1 VIGSRTAL
9 PLWIVTALV
18 MAFLAAPSLLVIAMS
33 FSGGRFLEFPPRTL
47 SLRWYEAY
55 WSSAAWWN
63 ATVRSLQV
71 AVMVTV
77 LATTLGTLAAV
88 ALVRLAVPGKSVLR
102 ALVVSPIVVPTI
114 VLSIGL
120 YNVYARWRLIGST
133 TGLVLAHAVLALP
146 FVVLNV
152 SAVLYKLDRSF
163 ERAARSMGAGPVRAF
178 TTVMLPLLWPGIASG
193 AIFAFLIS
201 FDEIVVAMFVS
212 GSNPTL
218 PKLMFDGIRYE
229 LNPVV
234 AAVSSQLLVV
244 TTLAL
249 LASAWLRRRTERIT
263 AGA

>member
-1 VIGSRTAL
+1 MRPRAAWPV
-9 PLWIVTALV
+9 WIVTGLV

-47 SLRWYEAY
+47 SLRWYAAY
-55 WSSAAWWN
+55 WSSPAWWN
-63 ATVRSLQV
+63 ATLRSVEV
-71 AVMVTV
+71 AVTVTA
-77 LATTLGTLAAV
+77 LATILGTLASI
-88 ALVRLAVPGKSVLR
+88 ALVRLALPGKSVLR
-102 ALVVSPIVVPTI
+102 AVVVSPIVVPTI

-120 YNVYARWRLIGST
+120 YNVYARWRLIGSAA
-133 TGLVLAHAVLALP
+133 GLMLAHTVLALP

-152 SAVLYKLDRSF
+152 SAVLYKLDRSL
-163 ERAARSMGAGPVRAF
+163 ERAARSLGAGPLRTF

-201 FDEIVVAMFVS
+201 FDEIVVAMFLS

-234 AAVSSQLLVV
+234 AAVSSQLIVV

-249 LASAWLRRRTERIT
+249 LASAWLRRRAARITER
-263 AGA
+263 A

>member
-1 VIGSRTAL
+1 VGLMGERTSL
-9 PLWIVTALV
+9 PVLVVTGMV
-18 MAFLAAPSLLVIAMS
+18 MVFLAAPSLLVIAMS

-47 SLRWYEAY
+47 SVRWYEAY

-63 ATVRSLQV
+63 ATVRSLQIG
-71 AVMVTV
+71 VMVTV
-77 LATTLGTLAAV
+77 LATALGTLASI
-88 ALVRLAVPGKSVLR
+88 ALVRLAVPGKSALR
-102 ALVVSPIVVPTI
+102 ALIVSPIVVPTI

-120 YNVYARWRLIGST
+120 YNVYARWRLIGSAA
-133 TGLVLAHAVLALP
+133 GLVLP

-152 SAVLYKLDRSF
+152 SAVLYKLDRSL
-163 ERAARSMGAGPVRAF
+163 ERAARSLGAGPLRTFA
-178 TTVMLPLLWPGIASG
+178 TVMVPLLWPGIASG

-234 AAVSSQLLVV
+234 AAVSSQLIAV

-263 AGA
+263 GGA

>member
-1 VIGSRTAL
+1 
-9 PLWIVTALV
+9 
-18 MAFLAAPSLLVIAMS
+18 M
-33 FSGGRFLEFPPRTL
+33 
-47 SLRWYEAY
+47 
-55 WSSAAWWN
+55 
-63 ATVRSLQV
+63 
-71 AVMVTV
+71 
-77 LATTLGTLAAV
+77 
-88 ALVRLAVPGKSVLR
+88 
-102 ALVVSPIVVPTI
+102 
-114 VLSIGL
+114 
-120 YNVYARWRLIGST
+120 
-133 TGLVLAHAVLALP
+133 LALP

-163 ERAARSMGAGPVRAF
+163 ERAARSMGAGPVRTF

-244 TTLAL
+244 TTVAL

-263 AGA
+263 ARA

>member
-1 VIGSRTAL
+1 MTGSRTAL
-9 PLWIVTALV
+9 PVWVVTALV
-18 MAFLAAPSLLVIAMS
+18 MAFLAVPSLLVIAMS

-63 ATVRSLQV
+63 ASVRSLQV

>member
-1 VIGSRTAL
+1 MRARTAL
-9 PLWIVTALV
+9 PVWIVTGLV
-18 MAFLAAPSLLVIAMS
+18 MAYLAAPSLLVIAMS
-33 FSGGRFLEFPPRTL
+33 FSGARFLEFPPRTL
-47 SLRWYEAY
+47 SLRWYGAY
-55 WSSAAWWN
+55 WSSAAWLN
-63 ATVRSLQV
+63 ATLRSLQV
-71 AVMVTV
+71 AVIVTV
-77 LATTLGTLAAV
+77 LATTLGTLASI
-88 ALVRLAVPGKSVLR
+88 ALVRVAIPGKSALR
-102 ALVVSPIVVPTI
+102 GLVVSPIVVPTI

-133 TGLVLAHAVLALP
+133 AGLVLAHAVLALP

-152 SAVLYKLDRSF
+152 SAVLYKLDRSLD
-163 ERAARSMGAGPVRAF
+163 RAARSLGAGPLRTF
-178 TTVMLPLLWPGIASG
+178 TTVMLPLLWPGIATG

-201 FDEIVVAMFVS
+201 FDEIVIAMFVS

-263 AGA
+263 GGV

>member
-1 VIGSRTAL
+1 MAARAPL
-9 PLWIVTALV
+9 PLWLATSAV

-33 FSGGRFLEFPPRTL
+33 FSGARFLEFPPRTL

-55 WSSAAWWN
+55 WSSAAWRN
-63 ATVRSLQV
+63 ATLRSLEV
-71 AVMVTV
+71 AVMVTA
-77 LATTLGTLAAV
+77 LATVVGTLASI
-88 ALVRLAVPGKSVLR
+88 ALVRLAVPGRSALR

-120 YNVYARWRLIGST
+120 YSLYARWRLIGSAA
-133 TGLVLAHAVLALP
+133 GLVLAHTVLALP

-152 SAVLYKLDRSF
+152 SAVLYRLDRSL
-163 ERAARSMGAGPVRAF
+163 ERAARSLGAGPLRTFA
-178 TTVMLPLLWPGIASG
+178 TVMLPLLWPGVASG
-193 AIFAFLIS
+193 AIFAFLVS

-234 AAVSSQLLVV
+234 AAVSSQLIAV

-249 LASAWLRRRTERIT
+249 LASAWLGRRAQRIT
-263 AGA
+263 GGS